1 MLKKEWNEIIVLSL
15 ISTGIACLF
24 PGLLI
29 LIRVLPGL
37 TYAEAFFPMFQFCM
51 FFWAFFLG
59 ASFLSSDRRQRG
71 VVYLLSL
78 PYSRLRLFILKA
90 LPRFFVLL
98 LLYGLFI
105 MSIFLWGKDLTAISL
120 ISFSLIYFVL
130 FVISLSVS
138 ASSDNFLVL
147 FFVTLFGL
155 VAFWGL
161 QLLFIQPRFWIK
173 GYTFY
178 EFDIRTFFSGELDR
192 FLVYLLPGIAVLL
205 LVPVLIAFVWAF
217 TKFDARPV
225 SVFNKRYL
233 ARLAGIFVLGTAAAL
248 LYAYQT
254 TDIGDTAYSLKR
266 DAIYWHF
273 PHYRGEVVPY
283 SIIRKDAWKL
293 IKRYEGKTFELFN
306 LKEDI
311 GEQHDLADKMPE
323 KVRELDA
330 QLSAWLEHTDAKLPI
345 KGNKKY

>member
-1 MLKKEWNEIIVLSL
+1 MLKKEWNEIIVQSL
-15 ISTGIACLF
+15 ISMGIACLF

-29 LIRVLPGL
+29 LIRALPGL
-37 TYAEAFFPMFQFCM
+37 TYAEAFFPMFQFCL

-78 PYSRLRLFILKA
+78 PYSRLRLFIFKA
-90 LPRFFVLL
+90 LPRFSVLL
-98 LLYGLFI
+98 LVYGLFI
-105 MSIFLWGKDLTAISL
+105 MSVSLWGKNLAAIPM
-120 ISFSLIYFVL
+120 ISFSLIYFLL

-138 ASSDNFLVL
+138 ACSDNFLVL
-147 FFVTLFGL
+147 FFTTLFGL

-161 QLLFIQPRFWIK
+161 QLLFIQAGLWLK

-178 EFDIRTFFSGELDR
+178 EFDIRTFFNSELDG
-192 FLVYLLPGIAVLL
+192 FLVHLLPGTAVLL

-254 TDIGDTAYSLKR
+254 TDIGDTTNYLTRDHKVIRIRNYSRVKIFSQHSEHTLSGSFFYPYSLYEIGDSVFYR
-266 DAIYWHF
+266 TFQSIDRLSMNDLSRENLYALPPVEE
-273 PHYRGEVVPY
+273 PHPGE
-283 SIIRKDAWKL
+283 
-293 IKRYEGKTFELFN
+293 
-306 LKEDI
+306 
-311 GEQHDLADKMPE
+311 
-323 KVRELDA
+323 
-330 QLSAWLEHTDAKLPI
+330 
-345 KGNKKY
+345 

>member
-1 MLKKEWNEIIVLSL
+1 MLRKEWNEIIIQSL
-15 ISTGIACLF
+15 IAAGIVCLF

-29 LIRVLPGL
+29 LLRALPGL
-37 TYAEAFFPMFQFCM
+37 TYAEAFFPMVQFGL

-59 ASFLSSDRRQRG
+59 ASLLSSDRRQRG

-98 LLYGLFI
+98 LYYGLFI
-105 MSIFLWGKDLTAISL
+105 ISVSLWGKDHTAISL

-138 ASSDNFLVL
+138 VCSDNFLVL
-147 FFVTLFGL
+147 FFTAVFGL

-161 QLLFIQPRFWIK
+161 LLLSIMARLWLK

-178 EFDIRTFFSGELDR
+178 EFDIRTFFSGELDG
-192 FLVYLLPGIAVLL
+192 FLVHLIPGTAVLL
-205 LVPVLIAFVWAF
+205 LVPILIAFVWAF

-225 SVFNKRYL
+225 SVFNKKYP

-248 LYAYQT
+248 LFACQT
-254 TDIGDTAYSLKR
+254 TDIVDMTYHL
-266 DAIYWHF
+266 
-273 PHYRGEVVPY
+273 
-283 SIIRKDAWKL
+283 SII
-293 IKRYEGKTFELFN
+293 
-306 LKEDI
+306 LK
-311 GEQHDLADKMPE
+311 
-323 KVRELDA
+323 
-330 QLSAWLEHTDAKLPI
+330 
-345 KGNKKY
+345 

>member
-29 LIRVLPGL
+29 LIRALPGL

-105 MSIFLWGKDLTAISL
+105 MSVSLWGKDLTAISL

-130 FVISLSVS
+130 FF
-138 ASSDNFLVL
+138 A
-147 FFVTLFGL
+147 TLFGL

-161 QLLFIQPRFWIK
+161 QLLFILAGLWIK

-178 EFDIRTFFSGELDR
+178 EFDIRTFFSGELDG
-192 FLVYLLPGIAVLL
+192 FLVHLIPGTAVLL
-205 LVPVLIAFVWAF
+205 LVPLLIAFVWAF
-217 TKFDARPV
+217 NKFDARPV

-233 ARLAGIFVLGTAAAL
+233 VRLAGIFVLGTAASL
-248 LYAYQT
+248 LYAHQT
-254 TDIGDTAYSLKR
+254 TDIEDTTYTLTRDHKVIQIRNYSLYEIG
-266 DAIYWHF
+266 DSVFYWTLQ
-273 PHYRGEVVPY
+273 
-283 SIIRKDAWKL
+283 SIEPAHHNHVTRND
-293 IKRYEGKTFELFN
+293 
-306 LKEDI
+306 
-311 GEQHDLADKMPE
+311 
-323 KVRELDA
+323 
-330 QLSAWLEHTDAKLPI
+330 
-345 KGNKKY
+345 

>member
-29 LIRVLPGL
+29 LIRALPGL

-105 MSIFLWGKDLTAISL
+105 MSVSLWGKDLTAISL

-130 FVISLSVS
+130 FF
-138 ASSDNFLVL
+138 A
-147 FFVTLFGL
+147 TLFGL

-161 QLLFIQPRFWIK
+161 QLLFILAGLWIK

-178 EFDIRTFFSGELDR
+178 EFDIRTFFSGELDG
-192 FLVYLLPGIAVLL
+192 FLVHLIPGTAVLL
-205 LVPVLIAFVWAF
+205 LVPLLIAFVWAF
-217 TKFDARPV
+217 NKFDARPV

-233 ARLAGIFVLGTAAAL
+233 VRLAGIFVLGTAAAL
-248 LYAYQT
+248 LYAHQT
-254 TDIGDTAYSLKR
+254 TDIEDTTYTLTRDHKVIQIRNYSLYEIG
-266 DAIYWHF
+266 DSVFYWTLQ
-273 PHYRGEVVPY
+273 
-283 SIIRKDAWKL
+283 SIEPAHHNHVTRND
-293 IKRYEGKTFELFN
+293 
-306 LKEDI
+306 
-311 GEQHDLADKMPE
+311 
-323 KVRELDA
+323 
-330 QLSAWLEHTDAKLPI
+330 
-345 KGNKKY
+345 